1 MKQPLIILIF
11 LLTSIISAF
20 GDHGGVA
27 LREIPSDTPLTP
39 DSNTFRVEG
48 SEGHTVAEMEAHGYK
63 ITFPIGE
70 GDISVIAHSYD
81 YSQWFIG
88 RRKGASTTTPTTS
101 TPTTTTPTTTTPTT
115 TTPTTTTPTTTTTST
130 PTTTPTTTT
139 PTTQTPPLVA
149 TKLVKISGGNQQGA
163 PGEELANPF
172 VVAVQDQN
180 GRLLAGATVTFAVTA
195 GGGALSATTPTTDA
209 NGQAQTTLTLG
220 SMIGTNSVQASVEG
234 IDQTQLFSAEATLI
248 EAVRRTV
255 ADTTRGGPGDR
266 QLYQFELQLQ
276 QGWNLIHLP
285 LTVYAVNNELHR
297 IQTAAELYELIQ
309 PILMFIY
316 SSEEGFMGTREE
328 TDVILGPNQ
337 GIAVLT
343 DAPAT
348 FTLVGTRLPD
358 PFRFERG
365 LNFVGLPR
373 QSVALQQVSDLLR
386 VYEEAVIV
394 VTTVDGKFAA
404 VGRAADPGDHTITGG
419 QSFFIIMTA
428 PRETHFYGPAW
439 GTPIE

>member
-20 GDHGGVA
+20 GHRDVE
-27 LREIPSDTPLTP
+27 LKEMPSDTPLTP
-39 DSNTFRVEG
+39 RSDSFTVVG
-48 SEGHTVAEMEAHGYK
+48 SEAHTVAEMEAHGYD
-63 ITFPIGE
+63 ITFPIEE
-70 GDISVIAHSYD
+70 GDISVIAHSGD
-81 YSQWFIG
+81 YSRWFIG
-88 RRKGASTTTPTTS
+88 RRKGSSTT

-115 TTPTTTTPTTTTTST
+115 TTPTTTTPTTSTPTTST
-130 PTTTPTTTT
+130 PTTTTPTTT
-139 PTTQTPPLVA
+139 TTQTPPLVA

-180 GRLLAGATVTFAVTA
+180 GNPMAGVTVTFAVTA
-195 GGGALSATTPTTDA
+195 GGGTLSTLTPTTDA

-234 IDQTQLFSAEATLI
+234 IDQTQVFSAEATLI

-255 ADTTRGGPGDR
+255 ADMTGSNRDAV

-297 IQTAAELYELIQ
+297 IQTAADLYQLIQ
-309 PILMFIY
+309 PTFMFIH
-316 SSEEGFMGTREE
+316 SSEEGFMRTHEE
-328 TDVILGPNQ
+328 TEIILGPNQ
-337 GIAVLT
+337 GIVVLT

-348 FTLVGTRLPD
+348 FTLIGTRLPD

-365 LNFVGLPR
+365 LNVVGLPR
-373 QSVALQQVSDLLR
+373 QSDTLQQVSDFLG
-386 VYEEAVIV
+386 VYEEAVVV
-394 VTTVDGKFAA
+394 VTTIDSEFSV
-404 VGRAADPGDHTITGG
+404 VGRAADPGDHEITGG

-428 PRETHFYGPAW
+428 PRETHFFGPSW